1 MYVRVV
7 QPITKYRNL
16 LMVLDVS
23 LIKDVSEFLTSFLKN
38 YDSLYVIILN
48 LIDNEDQLLL
58 NLINFF
64 PFVLFNH
71 TGSLYY

>member
-23 LIKDVSEFLTSFLKN
+23 LIKDVREQLQIQKLCLLRPTYWKQTFGGNLMNSF
-38 YDSLYVIILN
+38 Y
-48 LIDNEDQLLL
+48 
-58 NLINFF
+58 
-64 PFVLFNH
+64 
-71 TGSLYY
+71 